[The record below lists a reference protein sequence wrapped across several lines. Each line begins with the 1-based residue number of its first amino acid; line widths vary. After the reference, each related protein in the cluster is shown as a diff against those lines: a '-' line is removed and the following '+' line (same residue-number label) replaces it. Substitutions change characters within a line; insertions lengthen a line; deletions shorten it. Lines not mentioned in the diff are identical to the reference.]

1 MTRTWIA
8 PAFPEFEA
16 PASVRGRPPVGFDD
30 GCSISAG
37 AAKAAIQDSAL
48 SNARSC
54 ELIPFPGMGAE
65 RDLRPSD
72 RIKLLFVCPTHSI
85 LSPMADGLARADYTR
100 LNISVQSAGLTAD
113 PLDPEAVG
121 VMAEIGIDIGG
132 IPSTAVRGLHLDAFD
147 IVVSLGMHKLGIGRH
162 QMAIAWDIPKFQRLR
177 QPRAA
182 ARLREV
188 RNALSARIRGL
199 GAVLTATHRA

>member
-1 MTRTWIA
+1 
-8 PAFPEFEA
+8 
-16 PASVRGRPPVGFDD
+16 
-30 GCSISAG
+30 
-37 AAKAAIQDSAL
+37 
-48 SNARSC
+48 
-54 ELIPFPGMGAE
+54 MGAE
-65 RDLRPSD
+65 RDLRPGD

-100 LNISVQSAGLTAD
+100 LNISVQSAGVAAE
-113 PLDPEAVG
+113 PLDPEAVV
-121 VMAEIGIDIGG
+121 VMAEIGIDIGSLQ
-132 IPSTAVRGLHLDAFD
+132 STSVRELDLDAFD

-188 RNALSARIRGL
+188 RNALSARVRGL
-199 GAVLTATHRA
+199 GAVLTATNRA